1 MDFELTTAV
10 KETLELAMLDEKYFL
25 EEVGSRP
32 HEELPDQPGFFR
44 SECLLAQYSPFD
56 PETGVWRRVE
66 VFLRKKGRRYE
77 IYDVR
82 GLKIR
87 RETPSGA

>member
-1 MDFELTTAV
+1 MGSLRPAALPHPGPHSLGVPPE
-10 KETLELAMLDEKYFL
+10 KTLLHNEASVCIDE
-25 EEVGSRP
+25 
-32 HEELPDQPGFFR
+32 
-44 SECLLAQYSPFD
+44 FD